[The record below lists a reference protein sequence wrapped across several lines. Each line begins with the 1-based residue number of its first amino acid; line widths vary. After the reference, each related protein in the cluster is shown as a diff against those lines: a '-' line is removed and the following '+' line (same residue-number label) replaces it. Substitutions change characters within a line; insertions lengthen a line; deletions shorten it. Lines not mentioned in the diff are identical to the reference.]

1 MKENLSFYLKKFAF
15 PLLIFSL
22 ITLSTIFLLLPK
34 IGQIF
39 ITKDKIKK
47 QEAEIVKLTA
57 KIADLRSLSE
67 ADLVSNSEL
76 LSVALPLDNDVF
88 VFLAVVKKT
97 LADCSLVL
105 EDFDVSPGI
114 ISSESAM
121 PVSGI
126 GVPSVSMKISLSGT
140 FENIKK
146 FLEKTE
152 KYLPII
158 KSEEIE
164 IVSSPNSTSSAEF
177 INKSE
182 IKLIVFY
189 QPLRTKL
196 TDFIVPLPKVSAA
209 GQKLIEE
216 LKTYERFTSEAAET
230 SQPVFVG
237 RESLF

>member
-15 PLLIFSL
+15 PLFIFSL
-22 ITLSTIFLLLPK
+22 VILSTIFLLLPK

-39 ITKDKIKK
+39 VTEDKIKN

-76 LSVALPLDNDVF
+76 LTAALPLDNDVF

-97 LADCSLVL
+97 LADCNLVL

-114 ISSESAM
+114 ISSESAT
-121 PVSGI
+121 PASGI
-126 GVPSVSMKISLSGT
+126 GVPLISMKISLSGT

-158 KSEEIE
+158 KSGEIK
-164 IVSSPNSTSSAEF
+164 IVSTPNSTSSAEF
-177 INKSE
+177 TNKSE
-182 IKLIVFY
+182 MKLIVFY
-189 QPLRTKL
+189 QPPRTKL
-196 TDFIVPLPKVSAA
+196 TDFTAPLPKVSAL

-216 LKTYERFTSEAAET
+216 LKTYERFTYEAAET
-230 SQPVFVG
+230 TQPVFVG